1 MTDETFDFIV
11 VGSGAGSMCA
21 ALVLRGA
28 GKSVLIL
35 EKAELVG
42 GTTATSGGVMWIPN
56 NRYMKAAGVP
66 DSREQAIA
74 YMDAAVGD
82 HADRP
87 GASRERRAAFVDAAP
102 QMIDFLVEK
111 GIRLR
116 RLPSYPDHYSVA
128 GASVPGRTVVS
139 ELFDAR
145 QLGEWRSKLRPGF
158 LPLPANLDEA
168 MQLPL
173 MKRSKAAKKVL
184 FRVIGRALADKL
196 IGKQRVTAGAALQAQ
211 LLNAALKA
219 GTEIRLQSPVTELI
233 VEGGRV
239 VGVIT
244 QKDGQA
250 RRIAARLGVLINAGG
265 FARNQRMLDQYQSG
279 VKAEWSSVIEEDLG
293 EMIEAGQKIGAAVAQ
308 MDQRVGM
315 QITLPPGAKRVKPN
329 LDTSKPHC
337 IVVDQSGVRYMR
349 ESGAPTDICRKMLE
363 RNAQVPAV
371 PSYLIAD
378 SQYINTY
385 MLAGSMPGPKK
396 PQAWL
401 DSKTLL
407 KADSIDEL
415 ATQCGI
421 DAAALRATV
430 ERYNAGARRGV
441 DEDFHRG
448 EHAFDEWSGDPLKA
462 DAKTIGTIEQGPYY
476 AMPMYPGD
484 VSTFGGLVTDTAARV
499 LRADGS
505 VIAGLYA
512 TGTSTASVMGAVEGG
527 PGGSIGPTM
536 TWAYLAARHALAAA
550 AS

>member
-1 MTDETFDFIV
+1 MNETFDFVV

-21 ALVLRGA
+21 ALVLRAA

-56 NRYMKAAGVP
+56 NRFMKAAGVP

-74 YMDAAVGD
+74 YLDAAVGD
-82 HADRP
+82 HADMP

-102 QMIDFLVEK
+102 QMIDFLVEN

-196 IGKQRVTAGAALQAQ
+196 TGKQRVTAGAALQAQ
-211 LLNAALKA
+211 MLNAALKA
-219 GTEIRLQSPVTELI
+219 GTEIRLQSPVSELI

-239 VGVIT
+239 TGVVT
-244 QKDGQA
+244 RKNGVEQ
-250 RRIAARLGVLINAGG
+250 RIAARLGVLINAGG
-265 FARNQRMLDQYQSG
+265 FARNQRMLDQYQPG
-279 VKAEWSSVIEEDLG
+279 VKADWSSVIEEDLG
-293 EMIEAGQKIGAAVAQ
+293 EMIEAGQRIGAAVAQ

-315 QITLPPGAKRVKPN
+315 QISLPPGARRVKPN

-337 IVVDQSGVRYMR
+337 IVVDQSGLRYMR

-371 PSYLIAD
+371 PSYMIAD

-407 KADSIDEL
+407 KADTIEAL

-430 ERYNAGARRGV
+430 ERYNTGAKRGV

-462 DAKTIGTIEQGPYY
+462 DARTIGTIEQGPYY

-505 VIAGLYA
+505 AIAGLYA

-536 TWAYLAARHALAAA
+536 TWAWLAARHALAAA
-550 AS
+550 N